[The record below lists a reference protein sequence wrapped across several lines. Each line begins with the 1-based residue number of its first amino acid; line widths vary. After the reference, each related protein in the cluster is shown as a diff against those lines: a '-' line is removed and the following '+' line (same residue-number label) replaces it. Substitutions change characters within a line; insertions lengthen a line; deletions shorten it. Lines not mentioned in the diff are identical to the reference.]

1 MIISEHNDS
10 TEFILPVSM
19 IIGAIS
25 MTDRTTSE
33 LAEKIQE
40 KDNGAAKI
48 PLPCP
53 FCGKN
58 PVIDNYKLRGVMFWR
73 VGCINNNCCVD
84 VETVEF
90 KSGEDVIKAWNQRA
104 TLT

>member
-1 MIISEHNDS
+1 MIISMHNDS
-10 TEFILPVSM
+10 TEFILPVAM

-40 KDNGAAKI
+40 KDNGEAMI

-90 KSGEDVIKAWNQRA
+90 RSGEDVIKAWNQRA
-104 TLT
+104 I